1 MAKISFEV
9 TLHTT
14 NKFAA
19 LAGRDCT
26 TKCANRHNKLIIKG
40 LHGAFRDPEK
50 HAKKELKIKQGA
62 RC

>member
-1 MAKISFEV
+1 LDV
-9 TLHTT
+9 T

-40 LHGAFRDPEK
+40 LHGAFRDPNHST
-50 HAKKELKIKQGA
+50 HA
-62 RC
+62 